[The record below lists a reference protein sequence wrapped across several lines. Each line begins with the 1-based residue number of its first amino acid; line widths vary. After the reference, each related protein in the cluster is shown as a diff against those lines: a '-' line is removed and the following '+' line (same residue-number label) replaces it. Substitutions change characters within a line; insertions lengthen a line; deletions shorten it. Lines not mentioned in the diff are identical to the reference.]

1 MTLLK
6 LMLVFPKVAVL
17 PFGGGYAMVPI
28 FENELVRNHA
38 FLTADEFAN
47 LVGLAQVTP
56 GPIGFNSATYV
67 GMAQGGL
74 AGALAASLGVV
85 IPSIVISLLVAVFL
99 RRAADAQWMKL
110 LMKGVRPCVVGIIGA
125 AVVFFARTALCWQ
138 GAVIFAAV
146 VVLRWMLPML
156 YALWSLALSALLGY
170 VLFLKP
176 QTSNLRLLTLNNHAF
191 ANS

>member
-6 LMLVFPKVAVL
+6 LMLVFAKVAVL
-17 PFGGGYAMVPI
+17 TFGGGYAMVPI
-28 FENELVRNHA
+28 FENELVKNHA

-85 IPSIVISLLVAVFL
+85 IPSLVISLLVAVFL
-99 RRAADAQWMKL
+99 RRAANAQWMKL

-146 VVLRWMLPML
+146 VLLRWKLPKL
-156 YALWSLALSALLGY
+156 NPLWSLALSALLGY
-170 VLFLKP
+170 VLFL
-176 QTSNLRLLTLNNHAF
+176 
-191 ANS
+191 

>member
-6 LMLVFPKVAVL
+6 LMLVFAKVAVL
-17 PFGGGYAMVPI
+17 TFGGGYAMVPL
-28 FENELVRNHA
+28 FENALVRNHA

-85 IPSIVISLLVAVFL
+85 IPSLVISLLVAVFL
-99 RRAADAQWMKL
+99 RRAANAQWMKL

-125 AVVFFARTALCWQ
+125 AVGFFARTALCWQ

-146 VVLRWMLPML
+146 VLLRWKLPKL
-156 YALWSLALSALLGY
+156 NPLWSLALSALLGY
-170 VLFLKP
+170 VLFL
-176 QTSNLRLLTLNNHAF
+176 
-191 ANS
+191 

>member
-6 LMLVFPKVAVL
+6 LMLVFAKVAGL
-17 PFGGGYAMVPI
+17 TFGGGYAMVPL

-146 VVLRWMLPML
+146 VLLRWKLPKL
-156 YALWSLALSALLGY
+156 NPLWSLALSALLGY
-170 VLFLKP
+170 VLFL
-176 QTSNLRLLTLNNHAF
+176 
-191 ANS
+191 

>member
-6 LMLVFPKVAVL
+6 LMLVFAKVAVL
-17 PFGGGYAMVPI
+17 TFGGGYAMVPI

-38 FLTADEFAN
+38 FLTADEFSN

-138 GAVIFAAV
+138 GAARA
-146 VVLRWMLPML
+146 
-156 YALWSLALSALLGY
+156 
-170 VLFLKP
+170 
-176 QTSNLRLLTLNNHAF
+176 Q
-191 ANS
+191 

>member
-6 LMLVFPKVAVL
+6 LMLVFAKVAVL
-17 PFGGGYAMVPI
+17 TFGGGYAMVPI

-99 RRAADAQWMKL
+99 RRAADARWMKL

-146 VVLRWMLPML
+146 VLLRWKLPKL
-156 YALWSLALSALLGY
+156 NPLWSLALSALLGY
-170 VLFLKP
+170 VLFL
-176 QTSNLRLLTLNNHAF
+176 
-191 ANS
+191 

>member
-6 LMLVFPKVAVL
+6 LMLVFAKVAVL
-17 PFGGGYAMVPI
+17 TFGGGYAMVPI

-110 LMKGVRPCVVGIIGA
+110 LMKGVRPCVVGIIG
-125 AVVFFARTALCWQ
+125 VVFFARTALCWQ

-146 VVLRWMLPML
+146 VLLRWKLPKL
-156 YALWSLALSALLGY
+156 NPLWSLALSALLGY
-170 VLFLKP
+170 VLFL
-176 QTSNLRLLTLNNHAF
+176 
-191 ANS
+191 

>member
-6 LMLVFPKVAVL
+6 LMLVFAKVAVL
-17 PFGGGYAMVPI
+17 TFGGGYAMVPI

-74 AGALAASLGVV
+74 AGAFAASLGVV

-146 VVLRWMLPML
+146 VLLRWKLPKL
-156 YALWSLALSALLGY
+156 NPLWSLALSALLGY
-170 VLFLKP
+170 VLFL
-176 QTSNLRLLTLNNHAF
+176 
-191 ANS
+191 

>member
-1 MTLLK
+1 
-6 LMLVFPKVAVL
+6 
-17 PFGGGYAMVPI
+17 
-28 FENELVRNHA
+28 
-38 FLTADEFAN
+38 
-47 LVGLAQVTP
+47 
-56 GPIGFNSATYV
+56 
-67 GMAQGGL
+67 MAQGGL

-146 VVLRWMLPML
+146 VLLRWKLPKL
-156 YALWSLALSALLGY
+156 NPLWSLALSALLGY
-170 VLFLKP
+170 VLFL
-176 QTSNLRLLTLNNHAF
+176 
-191 ANS
+191 

>member
-6 LMLVFPKVAVL
+6 LMLVFAKVAVL
-17 PFGGGYAMVPI
+17 TFGGGYAMVPI
-28 FENELVRNHA
+28 FENELVKNHA

-146 VVLRWMLPML
+146 VLLRWKLPKL
-156 YALWSLALSALLGY
+156 YPLWSLALSALLGY
-170 VLFLKP
+170 VLFL
-176 QTSNLRLLTLNNHAF
+176 
-191 ANS
+191 

>member
-6 LMLVFPKVAVL
+6 LMLVYAKVAVL
-17 PFGGGYAMVPI
+17 TFGGGYAMVPL

-138 GAVIFAAV
+138 GAGIFAAV
-146 VVLRWMLPML
+146 VLLRWKLPKL
-156 YALWSLALSALLGY
+156 NPLWSLALSALLGY
-170 VLFLKP
+170 VLFL
-176 QTSNLRLLTLNNHAF
+176 
-191 ANS
+191 

>member
-6 LMLVFPKVAVL
+6 LMLVFAKVAVL
-17 PFGGGYAMVPI
+17 TFGGGYAMVPI

-110 LMKGVRPCVVGIIGA
+110 LTKGVRPCVVGIIGA

-146 VVLRWMLPML
+146 VLLRWKLPKL
-156 YALWSLALSALLGY
+156 NPLWSLALSALLGY
-170 VLFLKP
+170 VLFL
-176 QTSNLRLLTLNNHAF
+176 
-191 ANS
+191 

>member
-1 MTLLK
+1 MTLVK
-6 LMLVFPKVAVL
+6 MMLIFAKIAVL
-17 PFGGGYAMVPI
+17 TFGGGYAMVPL
-28 FENELVRNHA
+28 FENELVRHYA

-74 AGALAASLGVV
+74 TGALAASLGVM
-85 IPSIVISLLVAVFL
+85 IPSILISLVVAVFL
-99 RRAADAQWMKL
+99 RKAADAKWMKL

-146 VVLRWMLPML
+146 VAVRAFWPKLNP
-156 YALWSLALSALLGY
+156 LWSLALSALLGY
-170 VLFLKP
+170 VLFL
-176 QTSNLRLLTLNNHAF
+176 
-191 ANS
+191 

>member
-1 MTLLK
+1 MTLLR
-6 LMLVFPKVAVL
+6 LMLVFAKVAVL
-17 PFGGGYAMVPI
+17 TFGGGYAMVPI
-28 FENELVRNHA
+28 FENELVKNHA

-146 VVLRWMLPML
+146 VLLRWKLPKL
-156 YALWSLALSALLGY
+156 NPLWSLALSALLGY
-170 VLFLKP
+170 VLFL
-176 QTSNLRLLTLNNHAF
+176 
-191 ANS
+191 

>member
-6 LMLVFPKVAVL
+6 LMLVFAKVAVL
-17 PFGGGYAMVPI
+17 TFGGGYAMVPI

-99 RRAADAQWMKL
+99 RRAANAQWMKL

-146 VVLRWMLPML
+146 VLLRWKLPKL
-156 YALWSLALSALLGY
+156 NPLWSLALSALLGY
-170 VLFLKP
+170 VLFL
-176 QTSNLRLLTLNNHAF
+176 
-191 ANS
+191 

>member
-6 LMLVFPKVAVL
+6 LMLVFAKVAVL
-17 PFGGGYAMVPI
+17 TFGGGYAMVPL

-146 VVLRWMLPML
+146 VLLRWKLPKL
-156 YALWSLALSALLGY
+156 NRLWSLALSALLGY
-170 VLFLKP
+170 VLFL
-176 QTSNLRLLTLNNHAF
+176 
-191 ANS
+191 

>member
-1 MTLLK
+1 MRFSRRTSSQISS
-6 LMLVFPKVAVL
+6 AS
-17 PFGGGYAMVPI
+17 
-28 FENELVRNHA
+28 
-38 FLTADEFAN
+38 
-47 LVGLAQVTP
+47 P

-146 VVLRWMLPML
+146 VLLRWKLPKL
-156 YALWSLALSALLGY
+156 NPLWSLALSALLGY
-170 VLFLKP
+170 VLFL
-176 QTSNLRLLTLNNHAF
+176 
-191 ANS
+191 

>member
-6 LMLVFPKVAVL
+6 LMLVFAKVAVL
-17 PFGGGYAMVPI
+17 TFGGGYAMVPI

-99 RRAADAQWMKL
+99 RRAADAKWMKL

-146 VVLRWMLPML
+146 VLLRWKLPKL
-156 YALWSLALSALLGY
+156 NPLWSLALSVLLGY
-170 VLFLKP
+170 VLFL
-176 QTSNLRLLTLNNHAF
+176 
-191 ANS
+191 

>member
-6 LMLVFPKVAVL
+6 LMLVFAKVAVL
-17 PFGGGYAMVPI
+17 TFGGGYAMVPL

-85 IPSIVISLLVAVFL
+85 LPSIVISLLVAVFL

-110 LMKGVRPCVVGIIGA
+110 LMNGVRPCVVGIIGA

-146 VVLRWMLPML
+146 VLLRWKLPKL
-156 YALWSLALSALLGY
+156 NPLWSLALSALLGY
-170 VLFLKP
+170 VLFL
-176 QTSNLRLLTLNNHAF
+176 
-191 ANS
+191 

>member
-6 LMLVFPKVAVL
+6 LMLVFAKVAVL
-17 PFGGGYAMVPI
+17 TFGGGYAMVPL
-28 FENELVRNHA
+28 FENELVRNNA

-146 VVLRWMLPML
+146 VLLRWKLPKL
-156 YALWSLALSALLGY
+156 NPLWSLALSALLGY
-170 VLFLKP
+170 VLFL
-176 QTSNLRLLTLNNHAF
+176 
-191 ANS
+191 

>member
-6 LMLVFPKVAVL
+6 LMLVFAKVAVL
-17 PFGGGYAMVPI
+17 TFGGGYAMVPI

-85 IPSIVISLLVAVFL
+85 IPSLVISLLVAVFL

-146 VVLRWMLPML
+146 VLLRWKLPKL
-156 YALWSLALSALLGY
+156 NPLWSLALSALLGY
-170 VLFLKP
+170 VLFL
-176 QTSNLRLLTLNNHAF
+176 
-191 ANS
+191 

>member
-6 LMLVFPKVAVL
+6 LMLVFAKVAVL
-17 PFGGGYAMVPI
+17 TFGGGYAMVPL

-47 LVGLAQVTP
+47 LVGLAQVAP

-146 VVLRWMLPML
+146 VLLRWKLPKL
-156 YALWSLALSALLGY
+156 NPLWSLALSALLGY
-170 VLFLKP
+170 VLFL
-176 QTSNLRLLTLNNHAF
+176 
-191 ANS
+191 

>member
-6 LMLVFPKVAVL
+6 LMLVFAKVAVL
-17 PFGGGYAMVPI
+17 TFGGGYAMVPL

-67 GMAQGGL
+67 GMEQGGL

-146 VVLRWMLPML
+146 VLLRWKLPKL
-156 YALWSLALSALLGY
+156 NPLWSLALSALLGY
-170 VLFLKP
+170 VLFL
-176 QTSNLRLLTLNNHAF
+176 
-191 ANS
+191 